1 MERPTEDTVGM
12 RNLAN
17 GLDCIILH
25 LDTDAKVT
33 FCNDFAR
40 EFFRE
45 CRPGMPIAD
54 VVPVGTK
61 CGLTRLLAALATAP
75 TARVVDECAM
85 VRADGE
91 QAWVAWTV
99 KGTADDEGR
108 LESILCFG
116 ADMTQRRRAEEQ
128 LRRSEAQL
136 RAMLDTIPDLVFRFD
151 ADGVCLDF
159 HTVSNDLLMTPPDA
173 IVGKRIDDIGLPDDV
188 AAQALGAIEQT
199 PAIGDVQTFEY
210 ELELPNG
217 TGYFEARIVG
227 CDDGEA
233 LAIIRDIG
241 ERREYELRQE
251 RLIAEL
257 QTALADVRQLEGLLP
272 ICASCKK
279 VRDDAGY
286 WNQIEEFISSRSGVE
301 FTHGLCPECGD
312 VARAELSANGPD
324 SPPAEF

>member
-1 MERPTEDTVGM
+1 M

-25 LDTDAKVT
+25 LDADAKVT
-33 FCNDFAR
+33 FCNDLAR

-45 CRPGMPIAD
+45 CRLGVSIGD
-54 VVPVGTK
+54 VLPAGTK
-61 CGLTRLLAALATAP
+61 CGLTKLLATLATAP

-91 QAWVAWTV
+91 QAWIAWTL
-99 KGTADDEGR
+99 KGAADDAGR

-151 ADGVCLDF
+151 ADGVCLDL
-159 HTVSNDLLMTPPDA
+159 HTVSDDLLMTPRDA
-173 IVGKRIDDIGLPDDV
+173 IIGRGIHDIGLPDDV
-188 AAQALGAIEQT
+188 ATHALGAIVQT
-199 PAIGDVQTFEY
+199 LAIGDVQTFEY

-227 CDDGEA
+227 CDDGEV

-312 VARAELSANGPD
+312 VARAKLSANGPE
-324 SPPAEF
+324 SPPAES